1 MLKTDEKDNLFHF
14 KQFKEWLVK
23 RVFFCFFSGSK
34 LPYWAVYTFFYISQK
49 VTAILQSNLVFLL
62 IVGDSRCTI

>member
-23 RVFFCFFSGSK
+23 RVFFVFFLGASSPIGRYI
-34 LPYWAVYTFFYISQK
+34 LFFYISQK
-49 VTAILQSNLVFLL
+49 LLLFYNLILFFF
-62 IVGDSRCTI
+62 